1 MFYKIYKDARSMGGA
16 KIAVIG
22 PGTEKRVQQYHLSVD
37 LIPDEYVAERLLK
50 KLTDDGSVE
59 NQTILLVR
67 PSSTR
72 DVISEGLTEVG
83 AIVDEAIAYQTIS
96 ESEDPT
102 GAVERFR
109 SEDTDLITFTSSSTV
124 ESFLDM
130 DLPIP
135 DHLIIASIGP
145 ITSQTLQAAGLQV
158 DIEAEESNI
167 PGLVSAI
174 EDYFV
179 DLGED

>member
-1 MFYKIYKDARSMGGA
+1 MEESI
-16 KIAVIG
+16 
-22 PGTEKRVQQYHLSVD
+22 
-37 LIPDEYVAERLLK
+37 
-50 KLTDDGSVE
+50 E
-59 NQTILLVR
+59 NETVLLVR
-67 PSSTR
+67 PSSAR
-72 DVISEGLTEVG
+72 DVISDGLTEAG
-83 AIVDEAIAYQTIS
+83 AIVDEAIAYQTVS

-109 SEDTDLITFTSSSTV
+109 AGETDLITFTSSSTV

-135 DHLIIASIGP
+135 EHLIIASIGP
-145 ITSQTLQAAGLQV
+145 ITSQTLQSAGLRV
-158 DIEAEESNI
+158 DIEAKESNI

-179 DLGED
+179 ELVED

>member
-1 MFYKIYKDARSMGGA
+1 M
-16 KIAVIG
+16 
-22 PGTEKRVQQYHLSVD
+22 
-37 LIPDEYVAERLLK
+37 
-50 KLTDDGSVE
+50 E
-59 NQTILLVR
+59 NETILLVR
-67 PSSTR
+67 PSSAR

-83 AIVDEAIAYQTIS
+83 AIVDEAVAYQTIS

>member
-1 MFYKIYKDARSMGGA
+1 M
-16 KIAVIG
+16 
-22 PGTEKRVQQYHLSVD
+22 
-37 LIPDEYVAERLLK
+37 
-50 KLTDDGSVE
+50 DGSVE
-59 NQTILLVR
+59 NETILLVR
-67 PSSTR
+67 PSSAR
-72 DVISEGLTEVG
+72 DVISDGLTEAG
-83 AIVDEAIAYQTIS
+83 AIVDEAIAYQTVS

-109 SEDTDLITFTSSSTV
+109 AGNTDLITFTSSSTV

-135 DHLIIASIGP
+135 EHLIIASIGP
-145 ITSQTLQAAGLQV
+145 ITSETLQSAGLQV
-158 DIEAEESNI
+158 DIEAKESNI